1 MQVMTAL
8 ILKSILWGNQFN
20 NKMCGLIFQETQFGM
35 EKNTTGVSV
44 WSTIKQTRALLI
56 RPRHTNLKIR
66 RQPSVSHRSQG
77 DNVYSPTGW
86 QVFAGDS
93 FVMTFTAKP

>member
-8 ILKSILWGNQFN
+8 ILKSILWGNHFN
-20 NKMCGLIFQETQFGM
+20 NKMCGLIFQEMQFGM

-44 WSTIKQTRALLI
+44 WSTVKQTRALLI
-56 RPRHTNLKIR
+56 RPRHTNLKISW
-66 RQPSVSHRSQG
+66 QSVSHQSQG